1 MINALNGI
9 VTEAGENGIV
19 VNVGGVEYYLETS
32 SKCSAFYAGHLNKD
46 VVRILT
52 VFQVREDSM
61 TLYGFKDKGERECFI
76 QLLKVPGI
84 AGKGALKILSSIS
97 VNDFIRALD
106 NRDLSTLSR
115 IPGIGSKTAQKL
127 VLQLRDTL
135 VYDEDDAAGQGAS
148 FGGPQT
154 AKDFE
159 DVIESFV
166 GMGFDRKL
174 VVRTLE
180 KILAK
185 EKDELRKLDRQQS
198 ENHIFPLLLRS
209 LT

>member
-32 SKCSAFYAGHLNKD
+32 AKCSAFYAGHLNKD

-106 NRDLSTLSR
+106 NSVITVEN
-115 IPGIGSKTAQKL
+115 SKVSAEYICNAT
-127 VLQLRDTL
+127 T
-135 VYDEDDAAGQGAS
+135 
-148 FGGPQT
+148 
-154 AKDFE
+154 
-159 DVIESFV
+159 
-166 GMGFDRKL
+166 RK
-174 VVRTLE
+174 
-180 KILAK
+180 
-185 EKDELRKLDRQQS
+185 
-198 ENHIFPLLLRS
+198 NHPHIIFN
-209 LT
+209 

>member
-76 QLLKVPGI
+76 QLLKVPGQLI
-84 AGKGALKILSSIS
+84 FKL
-97 VNDFIRALD
+97 
-106 NRDLSTLSR
+106 
-115 IPGIGSKTAQKL
+115 KTAGVFLPFPPGKT
-127 VLQLRDTL
+127 VGPVADKT
-135 VYDEDDAAGQGAS
+135 AALLAGIHRLS
-148 FGGPQT
+148 LHN
-154 AKDFE
+154 
-159 DVIESFV
+159 
-166 GMGFDRKL
+166 GFLSNRL
-174 VVRTLE
+174 
-180 KILAK
+180 
-185 EKDELRKLDRQQS
+185 
-198 ENHIFPLLLRS
+198 
-209 LT
+209 